1 MTEISL
7 RLEVL
12 PSITNL
18 LNLSIQVLNSSAALL
33 CLTCLWLAPSQTSRP
48 AIHRSLCC
56 LVVPYG
62 VDAVCKPMKTV
73 FCQEQ
78 WNNLNQ
84 MSEPDQVYE
93 KVHIS
98 DTGYWNQWCRTSL
111 CNPAFCTI
119 LLSVLLGEFFYLQVL
134 FQIWCF
140 AQVELLHFLKYW
152 KVQTGQQV
160 VASLAT

>member
-33 CLTCLWLAPSQTSRP
+33 CLTCLCLAPSQTSRP

-62 VDAVCKPMKTV
+62 VDAACKPMKTV

-119 LLSVLLGEFFYLQVL
+119 LHSVLLGDFFFCIICRYCFKFGALHRL
-134 FQIWCF
+134 NCFISWNIEKSILGNSWWQI
-140 AQVELLHFLKYW
+140 
-152 KVQTGQQV
+152 
-160 VASLAT
+160 

>member
-1 MTEISL
+1 MPHLSVTDSL
-7 RLEVL
+7 
-12 PSITNL
+12 SNL
-18 LNLSIQVLNSSAALL
+18 QACS
-33 CLTCLWLAPSQTSRP
+33 

-119 LLSVLLGEFFYLQVL
+119 LHSVLLGDFFVL
-134 FQIWCF
+134 FAGIVSNLVLCTGWT
-140 AQVELLHFLKYW
+140 ASFLEILKSPDW
-152 KVQTGQQV
+152 AT
-160 VASLAT
+160 ASGKFSNLKRHNVSL